1 MGRLIERIAR
11 ERGHEIVAVIDV
23 NNTEDFASPAFR
35 SADVAIEF
43 TAPQVAL
50 GNYRRAWAAGVP
62 VVSGTT
68 GWTAPLDQVKR
79 EVAEGGHTL
88 FWSSNFSLGVNLFM
102 MLSKYLAGLMNRYPQ
117 YDVTMTEVHHTHKL
131 DAPSGTAITLADGIL
146 EKLDRKTRWV
156 KEQAAAPDELPIR
169 SIREGEVPGIHTVR
183 YESAVDSITI
193 THDAKS
199 REGFALGAVVAAEF
213 TVGKKGFLGMED
225 LMGNEQ

>member
-23 NNTEDFASPAFR
+23 NNTEDFGSPAFR

-68 GWTAPLDQVKR
+68 GWTAQLDQVKR

-131 DAPSGTAITLADGIL
+131 DAPSGTAITLAEGIL

-169 SIREGEVPGIHTVR
+169 SIPCATSRRWTASPSRTMPR
-183 YESAVDSITI
+183 AARASRSARWWRRSSPLARRDFWAWRT
-193 THDAKS
+193 
-199 REGFALGAVVAAEF
+199 
-213 TVGKKGFLGMED
+213 
-225 LMGNEQ
+225 